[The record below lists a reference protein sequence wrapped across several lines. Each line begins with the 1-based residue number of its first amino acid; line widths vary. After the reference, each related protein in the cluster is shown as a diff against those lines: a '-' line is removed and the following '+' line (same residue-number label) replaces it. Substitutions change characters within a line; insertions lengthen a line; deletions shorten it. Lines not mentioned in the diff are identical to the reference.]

1 MVYEAPS
8 PTTLITGDPRTIA
21 KVTATAADAAAAA
34 VGICDAKGA
43 AISPDEW
50 GQGGGV
56 GHRGERGGGDSQG
69 PWVVA
74 ASCATTTIAATAG
87 GGATVDT
94 PYCVGW

>member
-43 AISPDEW
+43 AISPDE
-50 GQGGGV
+50 
-56 GHRGERGGGDSQG
+56 
-69 PWVVA
+69 
-74 ASCATTTIAATAG
+74 
-87 GGATVDT
+87 
-94 PYCVGW
+94 